1 MNIEKYYDLMHKHA
15 ELESNYAHMADLR
28 DSALK
33 ELDEAQERIAE
44 LEKQLEN
51 SVIAP
56 YDKHGNEI
64 KVGDWVQWGNGKTKD
79 PFEVIC
85 LKPDG
90 DGIILND
97 KSFESCWRPDYAG
110 YWEIVPEPDTIEKIN
125 AEVMSDIWHKPLYCL
140 MCKEEV
146 EVTYEENRV
155 YSFYCRSCGHE
166 TTLTSRSEAAVRE
179 FYSKLNVE
187 KEEK

>member
-64 KVGDWVQWGNGKTKD
+64 KVGDWVQWGNGKIKD

-97 KSFESCWRPDYAG
+97 KSFEFCWLPDYAG
-110 YWEIVPEPDTIEKIN
+110 YWEIVPEPESIEKIT
-125 AEVMSDIWHKPLYCL
+125 AC
-140 MCKEEV
+140 EEYLPRWKHCP
-146 EVTYEENRV
+146 E
-155 YSFYCRSCGHE
+155 CG
-166 TTLTSRSEAAVRE
+166 RRI
-179 FYSKLNVE
+179 KQ
-187 KEEK
+187 

>member
-1 MNIEKYYDLMHKHA
+1 
-15 ELESNYAHMADLR
+15 
-28 DSALK
+28 
-33 ELDEAQERIAE
+33 
-44 LEKQLEN
+44 
-51 SVIAP
+51 
-56 YDKHGNEI
+56 
-64 KVGDWVQWGNGKTKD
+64 
-79 PFEVIC
+79 
-85 LKPDG
+85 
-90 DGIILND
+90 
-97 KSFESCWRPDYAG
+97 
-110 YWEIVPEPDTIEKIN
+110 
-125 AEVMSDIWHKPLYCL
+125 MSDIWHKPLYCL